1 MKLNV
6 WVILDRKRGHENQ
19 TKALIDSLK
28 KFADL
33 KVNNFFA
40 SGFLSNFINL
50 FKKKNDQLIGPD
62 LIIGAGH
69 STHFD
74 ILFKKLIHGGKSIV
88 IMKPSIPMLFFDL
101 CIIPKH
107 DHNANRNNIYQTNG
121 PINNIVNKKK
131 QSKSMGLILVG
142 GPSKHYI
149 WDSMFVINAIQKIFE
164 KNKNLKIIVGASRR
178 TPLEFYNQWKEIFK
192 NKIKI
197 YNPDDVSKDWLR
209 SKVEK
214 CKYAWVT
221 QDSISMTYELIN
233 AGSYLT
239 CIELQQ
245 KTKKFHAL
253 YQKLFK
259 EKKLNFI
266 SKQNEDLLI
275 THNQFSEADKSAE
288 YIYNKF
294 IKNKIG
300 K

>member
-1 MKLNV
+1 MKINV
-6 WVILDRKRGHENQ
+6 WVILDQKRGHENQ
-19 TKALIDSLK
+19 TKALIESLR
-28 KFADL
+28 KFTDL
-33 KVNNFFA
+33 KVNIFYA
-40 SGFLSNFINL
+40 SGFLSNLIYL

-69 STHFD
+69 NTHFD

-107 DHNANRNNIYQTNG
+107 DHITNKKNIFQTNG

-131 QSKSMGLILVG
+131 QNKSMGLILVG

-149 WDSMFVINAIQKIFE
+149 WDSMFVINAIEKIFE
-164 KNKNLKIIVGASRR
+164 KNKHLKIIVGTSRR
-178 TPLEFYNQWKEIFK
+178 TPLKFYNEFKKIFK

-197 YNPDDVSKDWLR
+197 YNPDDVSEDWLR
-209 SKVEK
+209 RKIET
-214 CKYAWVT
+214 CKYSWVT

-239 CIELQQ
+239 CIELQK
-245 KTKKFHAL
+245 KTKKFNAL
-253 YQKLFK
+253 YQNLF
-259 EKKLNFI
+259 EERKLNFI
-266 SKQNEDLLI
+266 SKQNRDLLI
-275 THNQFSEADKSAE
+275 RHSRFSEADKSAE

-300 K
+300 

>member
-19 TKALIDSLK
+19 TKALIESLR
-28 KFADL
+28 KFTDL
-33 KVNNFFA
+33 KVNDFIA
-40 SGFLSNFINL
+40 SGFLSNLINL
-50 FKKKNDQLIGPD
+50 FKKKNDQLKGPD

-69 STHFD
+69 NTHFD
-74 ILFKKLIHGGKSIV
+74 ILFKKLIHGGKSII

-107 DHNANRNNIYQTNG
+107 DHIANKENIIQTNG

-131 QSKSMGLILVG
+131 QNKSMGLILVG

-149 WDSMFVINAIQKIFE
+149 WDSMFVINAIQKIIE

-197 YNPDDVSKDWLR
+197 YNPDDVSENWLR
-209 SKVEK
+209 SKIEK
-214 CKYAWVT
+214 CKYSWVT

-245 KTKKFHAL
+245 KTKKFDAL
-253 YQKLFK
+253 YKNLFE

-266 SKQNEDLLI
+266 SKQNDDLLI
-275 THNQFSEADKSAE
+275 THNRFSEADKSAK